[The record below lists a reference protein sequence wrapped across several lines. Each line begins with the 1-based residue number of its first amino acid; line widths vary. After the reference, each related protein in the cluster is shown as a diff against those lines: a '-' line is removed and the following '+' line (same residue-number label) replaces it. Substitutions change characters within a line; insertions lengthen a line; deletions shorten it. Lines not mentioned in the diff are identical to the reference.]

1 MENFTI
7 ISSRYDAVIVGAG
20 PSGCFTAN
28 FLKKDFNVLMVD
40 NASFPRSKP
49 CGGLLTE
56 ESKDILKKIKLPVSM
71 FSTPEY
77 LDITY
82 RDLDNGFDIRQ
93 KKNYLNVDRN
103 AFDFELLNLSKNGID
118 FSSNTRFLDAEK
130 MNEGTEG
137 YKLIL
142 EKNGKK
148 IVVES
153 QFLIGAD
160 GALSTVRKKA
170 TCTKVYQLIAMQEWF
185 LGNHNIDA
193 FYFIFSKDVTDY
205 YSWLIPKGNS
215 LVCGAAF
222 PIGNDV
228 LSRFGLLKQKVKDI
242 LGDGA
247 AFYKK
252 EACLLTKIKSTEE
265 ICLGS
270 NNIFLVGEA
279 AGLVSPSTGDGISF
293 ALRSGFNCA
302 QAIKNAADAP
312 LESYKELCSTLV
324 CEIGQKLKKAEVLSD
339 PALRAKFLGN
349 HTKLV
354 IPLDS
359 E

>member
-1 MENFTI
+1 MEQFTT
-7 ISSRYDAVIVGAG
+7 SSFYDAVIVGAG
-20 PSGCFTAN
+20 PGGCFTAN
-28 FLKKDFNVLMVD
+28 FLKNDFKVLMVD
-40 NASFPRSKP
+40 SAAFPRSKP

-56 ESKDILKKIKLPVSM
+56 ESKDFIKKIKLPDSV

-77 LDITY
+77 VDITY
-82 RDLDNGFDIRQ
+82 MDHDNGIDVRQ

-103 AFDFELLNLSKNGID
+103 AFDFELLNLSKNSID
-118 FSSNTRFLDAEK
+118 FSSNTRFLGAEEI
-130 MNEGTEG
+130 NGGADG
-137 YKLIL
+137 YKMIL

-148 IVVES
+148 TAVKS
-153 QFLIGAD
+153 RFLIGAD

-170 TCTKVYQLIAMQEWF
+170 TGTKMNQLIAMQEWF
-185 LGNHNIDA
+185 SGNHNIDA
-193 FYFIFSKDVTDY
+193 FYFIFSKDVTNY

-215 LVCGAAF
+215 FVCGTAF
-222 PIGNDV
+222 PIGTDV
-228 LSRFGLLKQKVKDI
+228 LKKFQLLKQKIKHVMGND
-242 LGDGA
+242 A

-302 QAIKNAADAP
+302 QAIKSAAAAP
-312 LESYKELCSTLV
+312 LESYKELCRPLI
-324 CEIGQKLKKAEVLSD
+324 CEIGQKLKKAEVLLD
-339 PALRAKFLGN
+339 PVLRAKFLSN
-349 HTKLV
+349 RINLV
-354 IPLDS
+354 VSPDS

>member
-1 MENFTI
+1 M
-7 ISSRYDAVIVGAG
+7 SSRYDAIIVGAG
-20 PSGCFTAN
+20 PGGCFTAN
-28 FLKKDFNVLMVD
+28 FLKTDFNVLMVD
-40 NASFPRSKP
+40 SAAFPRNKP

-56 ESKDILKKIKLPVSM
+56 ESKDIIKKIKLPDSV

-82 RDLDNGFDIRQ
+82 MDFDNDVDIRE

-130 MNEGTEG
+130 MNEETEG
-137 YKLIL
+137 YKVIL

-148 IVVES
+148 MVVES
-153 QFLIGAD
+153 GFIIGAD
-160 GALSTVRKKA
+160 GALSAVRKKA
-170 TCTKVYQLIAMQEWF
+170 TSTKVNKLIAMQEWF
-185 LGNHNIDA
+185 SGNHNIET

-205 YSWLIPKGNS
+205 YSWIIPKGNS
-215 LVCGAAF
+215 FVCGAAF
-222 PIGNDV
+222 PVGTDV
-228 LSRFGLLKQKVKDI
+228 LTRFRLLKHKVKDI

-247 AFYKK
+247 GFYKK
-252 EACLLTKIKSTEE
+252 EACLLTKIKSTKE
-265 ICLGS
+265 ICLGV

-302 QAIKNAADAP
+302 QAIKNATYVP
-312 LESYKELCSTLV
+312 LESYKELCSPLV
-324 CEIGQKLKKAEVLSD
+324 CEIGQKLKKAKVLSD

-354 IPLDS
+354 MPSDS